1 MRNEFDQFRVDGLV
15 DAGTEGR
22 LVIISVMVSCWPICA
37 WFEMDWM
44 MGQALVIRARSS
56 MVASQQ
62 DTSRSSPWI
71 CGS

>member
-1 MRNEFDQFRVDGLV
+1 MRNEFDRSGSMVWSMLARKV
-15 DAGTEGR
+15 W
-22 LVIISVMVSCWPICA
+22 LVIISVMVTCWPICA

-44 MGQALVIRARSS
+44 MGQALMIRARSS
-56 MVASQQ
+56 MAASQQ

>member
-15 DAGTEGR
+15 DAGTEG
-22 LVIISVMVSCWPICA
+22 LVGHYLGDGDLLADLRVVRDGLDDGPGADDSR
-37 WFEMDWM
+37 
-44 MGQALVIRARSS
+44 QSS
-56 MVASQQ
+56 MAASQQ